1 MRSTTSFWT
10 TIYDDSSECGSG
22 FVTGNEGESS
32 VKKYRVTINS
42 FGKLQGKIVSATSEE
57 DAVKKSGYG
66 ADLKPKAASPHLTT

>member
-1 MRSTTSFWT
+1 
-10 TIYDDSSECGSG
+10 
-22 FVTGNEGESS
+22 

-66 ADLKPKAASPHLTT
+66 ADLKPKAHLATPDDLMAFGTVIEK

>member
-1 MRSTTSFWT
+1 
-10 TIYDDSSECGSG
+10 
-22 FVTGNEGESS
+22 